1 MTRLALLIVVFP
13 VLMLASCDKDDPAG
27 PAAATN
33 SSARCILNG
42 DPFSNAQLIMQST
55 SHGAWV
61 TTSSGR
67 ATGAMDV
74 IGSFSG
80 GDTRRVIFTITIP
93 EAKTGGFAWIDPQ
106 GAVLSPS
113 GVFLEIYN
121 PDQTVS
127 RYQPVQGSTTVSKFG
142 NVTEQIEGSFSGTLR
157 NTNDGRLVS
166 VSNGTFGLTR
176 LANQ

>member
-1 MTRLALLIVVFP
+1 MIRLTALMAVFP
-13 VLMLASCDKDDPAG
+13 VLILASCGKDDPAG

-42 DPFSNAQLIMQST
+42 DPFSNAQLILQST

-61 TTSSGR
+61 TASTGR
-67 ATGAMDV
+67 VTGAMDA

-80 GDTRRVIFTITIP
+80 GESRRVVFTITIP
-93 EAKTGGFAWIDPQ
+93 EAKTGVFAWIDPQ
-106 GAVLSPS
+106 GAVLSAS

-121 PDQTVS
+121 SDQTAA

-157 NTNDGRLVS
+157 NTTDGRLVS